1 MTSIKLG
8 SLWAVLS
15 LAWLSVDEMESSSIS
30 KEVAL
35 QPGHLEIETPLPL
48 VDPSI
53 WTRLRYSMSPDRV
66 LFYLWPR
73 AEGVAFSFNVSA
85 RMTMTAKSAP
95 SILYDYY
102 NPEALSELPPVRWLT
117 K

>member
-8 SLWAVLS
+8 SLLAVLAVLAGMLIAQENPSFFIDESIIHAALRNGTTAVIVPVSNTSDHSIKAVLS
-15 LAWLSVDEMESSSIS
+15 LAWLSVDEMESSSLS

-53 WTRLRYSMSPDRV
+53 WTRLRCSVVPDR
-66 LFYLWPR
+66 
-73 AEGVAFSFNVSA
+73 AVAH
-85 RMTMTAKSAP
+85 
-95 SILYDYY
+95 
-102 NPEALSELPPVRWLT
+102 
-117 K
+117 